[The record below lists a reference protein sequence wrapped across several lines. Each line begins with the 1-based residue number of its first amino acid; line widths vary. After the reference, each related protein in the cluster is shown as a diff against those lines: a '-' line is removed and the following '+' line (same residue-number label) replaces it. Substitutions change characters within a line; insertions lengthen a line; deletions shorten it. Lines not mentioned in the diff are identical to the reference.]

1 MSRTVRSKPETILLL
16 RQRKGNFFV
25 FVNNL
30 NLGYGI
36 YSAGVSVWDEWQE
49 H

>member
-1 MSRTVRSKPETILLL
+1 
-16 RQRKGNFFV
+16 V

-30 NLGYGI
+30 NRGYGI